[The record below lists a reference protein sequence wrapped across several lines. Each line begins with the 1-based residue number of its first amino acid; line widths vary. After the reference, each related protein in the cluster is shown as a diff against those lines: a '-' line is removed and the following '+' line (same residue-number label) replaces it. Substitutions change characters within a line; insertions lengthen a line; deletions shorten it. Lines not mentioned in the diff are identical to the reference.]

1 MQAIESAKKHAN
13 RLRNLVQKALQLKK
27 ETVILQSKD
36 CSADKSYCGI
46 PASWG
51 KTYEQT
57 MCAYCG
63 VDEERCFHA
72 VCSRG
77 ITKQEDKDLI
87 LARHNEYRRK
97 VAKGLET
104 QVRCFLVWFYH

>member
-1 MQAIESAKKHAN
+1 M
-13 RLRNLVQKALQLKK
+13 VQQSPLQIKQD
-27 ETVILQSKD
+27 TVFFQSKD

-51 KTYEQT
+51 RTDEQT

-63 VDEERCFHA
+63 VDEERCFNA

-87 LARHNEYRRK
+87 LARHNEFRRK

-104 QVRCFLVWFYH
+104 KV

>member
-1 MQAIESAKKHAN
+1 M
-13 RLRNLVQKALQLKK
+13 
-27 ETVILQSKD
+27 QSKD

-51 KTYEQT
+51 RNDEQT

-63 VDEERCFHA
+63 VDGEKCFNA

-87 LARHNEYRRK
+87 LARHNEFRRK

-104 QVRCFLVWFYH
+104 QV